1 MKKIFLALIILGI
14 GLSLLADPPAQFDL
28 RDYNGENYVTGVRNQ
43 QGGTCWTHGTMAA
56 IESNLLMTNA
66 WSEADETGEPNLAEY
81 HLDWWNG
88 FNQHFNADATPTS
101 GSGLEVHMGGDYL
114 VSTAYLSR
122 GDGAVRDID
131 GQSFGYAPD
140 YENGSYHY
148 YYPRDVVWF
157 VSGENL
163 ENINTIKYAIM
174 ETGAIGICMAYD
186 QQFMSGINHYQ
197 PASNQMLPNHA
208 ITVVGWDDNHVTQAP
223 EPGAWI
229 VKNSWGTGWGDG
241 GYFWISYYDKWAT
254 QEPEMGAVSFRNVEP
269 MRYDTVFY
277 HDYHGWR
284 DTLEDIDEAFNA
296 FQTEEFEII
305 QAASFFCNDD
315 DVDYTVKIYDDFIDG
330 VLQNELASV
339 SGTQEYKGFHTVNF
353 DQPVNLEANEDFYLY
368 VSFSNGGQPIDRTSE
383 VPVLLGASY
392 RTIVPSTANEGESFY
407 KNENGEWLDLYG
419 YQFNDPSYNGTANFC
434 LKALGA
440 VEIPDS
446 SVPQNLQLE
455 IYDVNNIEL
464 SWSFDSRALTGY
476 KIYRNDEMIE
486 EIDCTNFPIFSYQ
499 DESLDGGE
507 YTYYIVALYGDNESD
522 PSESATTEITLP
534 APSNISFLEIGTT
547 GVMISWDA
555 PEFDVDNYRLYKEGE
570 LLSEQLAL
578 FYNDFDLTEGPITYS
593 VTAVY
598 DGYESEEITAIYEN
612 SDADNDLEL
621 KDEVLGNYP
630 NPFNPTTEIRFNL
643 SEASNVKITI
653 YNAKGEFVKQ
663 TLSEKLNAGTHSAI
677 WNGKDKAGKTVP
689 SGIYLYNVKTDKI
702 NITNKMILLK

>member
-702 NITNKMILLK
+702 NVTNKMILLK

>member
-612 SDADNDLEL
+612 NDADNDLEL

-702 NITNKMILLK
+702 NVTNKMILLK

>member
-499 DESLDGGE
+499 DENLDGGE

-702 NITNKMILLK
+702 NVTNKMILLK

>member
-1 MKKIFLALIILGI
+1 MKKIFLTLVILGI

-28 RDYNGENYVTGVRNQ
+28 RNYNGENYVTGVRNQ

-66 WSEADETGEPNLAEY
+66 WSEANETGEPNLAEY

-88 FNQHFNADATPTS
+88 FNQHFNADTTPTS

-114 VSTAYLSR
+114 VATAYLSR

-131 GQSFGYAPD
+131 GQSYGYAPD
-140 YENGSYHY
+140 YKNGSYHY

-163 ENINTIKYAIM
+163 ENINTIKNAIM

-186 QQFMSGINHYQ
+186 QQFINGINHYQ
-197 PASNQMLPNHA
+197 PPSSQMLPNHA
-208 ITVVGWDDNHVTQAP
+208 ITVVGWDDTHVTQAP

-241 GYFWISYYDKWAT
+241 GYFWISFYDKWAT

-269 MRYDTVFY
+269 MEYDTVYY

-296 FQTEEFEII
+296 FQTDEFEII
-305 QAASFFCNDD
+305 KAASFFCNDD
-315 DVDYTVKIYDDFIDG
+315 NVNYTIKIYDDFIDG
-330 VLQNELASV
+330 ELQNELASV
-339 SGTQEYKGFHTVNF
+339 SGTEEYKGFHTVDF
-353 DQPVNLEANEDFYLY
+353 EQSVNLAANEDFYLY
-368 VSFSNGGQPIDRTSE
+368 ASFSNGGQPIDRTSE

-407 KNENGEWLDLYG
+407 KNQNGEWLDLFT
-419 YQFNDPSYNGTANFC
+419 YQFNDPNYNETANFC
-434 LKALGA
+434 LKALGS

-455 IYDVNNIEL
+455 IYDVNNLEL

-486 EIDCTNFPIFSYQ
+486 EIDCTDFPIFSYQ
-499 DESLDGGE
+499 DENLAGGE
-507 YTYYIVALYGDNESD
+507 YTYYIVALYGDTESD
-522 PSESATTEITLP
+522 PSDSITAEIYLP
-534 APSNISFLEIGTT
+534 TPSNISFLPIGNT

-555 PEFDVDNYRLYKEGE
+555 PEVDVDNYRLYKDGE
-570 LLSEQLAL
+570 LLSEQLTL
-578 FYNDFDLTEGPITYS
+578 FYNDFDLSESPITYS

-598 DGYESEEITAIYEN
+598 DNYESAEVTAVYEN
-612 SDADNDLEL
+612 SDANNDFEL
-621 KDEVLGNYP
+621 QDEILGNYP

-643 SEASNVKITI
+643 SETTNVEVKI

-663 TLSEKLNAGTHSAI
+663 ILSDILNAGTHSAI
-677 WNGKDKAGKTVP
+677 WNGKDKTEKSVP
-689 SGIYLYNVKTDKI
+689 SGIYFYNVKTDKI
-702 NITNKMILLK
+702 NVTNKMILLK